1 MSKSILIGGTNP
13 DQDVGKADTSY
24 EKVQQDSE
32 IVRFE
37 LMFNW
42 DDIAFDT
49 TSSIKFSTV

>member
-1 MSKSILIGGTNP
+1 VSKSILIGGTNP